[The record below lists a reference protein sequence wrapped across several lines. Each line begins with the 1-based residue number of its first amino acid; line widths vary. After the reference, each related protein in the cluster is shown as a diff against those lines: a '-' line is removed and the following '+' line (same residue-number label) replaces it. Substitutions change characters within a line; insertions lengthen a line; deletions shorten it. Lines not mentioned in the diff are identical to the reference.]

1 MNPVSPQVL
10 DADTPLALDE
20 LVAASGLPREVVVE
34 LIEWGAFEPLPGQ
47 ATMFRSVTLVAARR
61 AARLRQTFLL
71 DTSGLAL
78 ALAYLDRI
86 DRLEARVRE
95 LECSAPR

>member
-1 MNPVSPQVL
+1 
-10 DADTPLALDE
+10 
-20 LVAASGLPREVVVE
+20 
-34 LIEWGAFEPLPGQ
+34 
-47 ATMFRSVTLVAARR
+47 MFRSVTLVAARR